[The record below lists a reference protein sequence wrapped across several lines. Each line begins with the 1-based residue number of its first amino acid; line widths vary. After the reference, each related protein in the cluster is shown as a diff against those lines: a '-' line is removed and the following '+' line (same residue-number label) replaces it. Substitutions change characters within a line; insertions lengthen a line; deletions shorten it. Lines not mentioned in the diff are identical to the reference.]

1 MFRCLVLV
9 SVVCLLLSTA
19 ALQLLAAP
27 TAEQREEIQ
36 AATELMVKAGALFN
50 QNKFPEAGEAVKEAQ
65 EHVIKAADD
74 ADQATLAQLA
84 PIHKRMEQAHAILK
98 SKNVDLPPLEPLPA
112 TKTAAKTA
120 AKPTTA
126 KPAPGKKPAE
136 KTTAK
141 TTPEKSTA
149 KTDSKTPPGKAG
161 AAGSVSFVN
170 DVAPILNSRCGG
182 CHVRNARGEFSMNTF
197 DLLIKGPPKSGKVI
211 FPGDVKS
218 SVLIEKVQ
226 EKEMPP
232 NGAGIPDAELAKL
245 KKWVEEGAKFDGKD
259 RAAQLT
265 TYVTPSN
272 AAATNSLTTVR
283 QATGKETISFA
294 RDIAPMFVKS
304 CVGCHGRDQPRNDF
318 NLSTMTTLLRG
329 GERGEPVLP
338 GKPADSLLIKKLRG
352 TADGQRMPQR
362 GAAFSEE
369 DIKKVETWI
378 AEGARYD
385 APDPAMQLTVVA
397 SIAKAQASTHEQLT
411 KDRAKLAEENW
422 RLGMPGTTASK
433 FERDN
438 FLVMGSVGENTL
450 EDIAK
455 RAEALAPK
463 VGEIFKASPGQPLV
477 KGRVTLFVFGERYD
491 YGEFG
496 KMVEKHDLP
505 AAARGHHKYTIVDAY
520 GVVLTPKTPEYDFD
534 TLIAQQLAA
543 VYVASLGKNVPHWF
557 AEGCGRVAASRMAPG
572 SDRRVAQWDIELSG
586 IVGSLAK
593 PDDFING
600 KMPPENADVCSAS
613 FAKFLMSNSRQFP
626 NLMDALRKGADFK
639 KAFADTMGGDPEKL
653 AAVWVRD
660 PPKMGRGGR
669 AKK

>member
-1 MFRCLVLV
+1 MFRCLVFV
-9 SVVCLLLSTA
+9 FAVCLLLDA
-19 ALQLLAAP
+19 AAPRQLLAAP

-50 QNKFPEAGEAVKEAQ
+50 QSKFAEAGDAVKEAQ
-65 EHVIKAADD
+65 ERVAKAADD
-74 ADQATLAQLA
+74 ADPATLAQLA
-84 PIHKRMEQAHAILK
+84 PIHKRVEAAHAILK
-98 SKNVDLPPLEPLPA
+98 TKNVNLPPLEPLPA
-112 TKTAAKTA
+112 AKTAAKTA
-120 AKPTTA
+120 AKSKTD
-126 KPAPGKKPAE
+126 KSAPGKKPAE
-136 KTTAK
+136 KTTA
-141 TTPEKSTA
+141 A
-149 KTDSKTPPGKAG
+149 KTDAKTPPGKAG

-182 CHVRNARGEFSMNTF
+182 CHVRNARGDFSMNTF

-218 SVLIEKVQ
+218 SVLIEKIQ

-232 NGAGIPDAELAKL
+232 NGAGIPEAELAKL

-259 RAAQLT
+259 RAAALT
-265 TYVTPSN
+265 TYGTSN
-272 AAATNSLTTVR
+272 APAATNSLTTVR

-411 KDRAKLAEENW
+411 KDRAQLAEENW

-433 FERDN
+433 FESAN
-438 FLVMGSVGENTL
+438 FMVMGSVGENTL
-450 EDIAK
+450 ADIAK

-463 VGEIFKASPGQPLV
+463 VGEIFKAPSGQPLV

-520 GVVLTPKTPEYDFD
+520 GVVLTPKTPEYDLD

-613 FAKFLMSNSRQFP
+613 FAKFLMSNRQFT
-626 NLMDALRKGADFK
+626 NLIDALRKGGDFK
-639 KAFADTMGGDPEKL
+639 KAFADTMGGEAEKL

-660 PPKMGRGGR
+660 PPKMGRGGGR